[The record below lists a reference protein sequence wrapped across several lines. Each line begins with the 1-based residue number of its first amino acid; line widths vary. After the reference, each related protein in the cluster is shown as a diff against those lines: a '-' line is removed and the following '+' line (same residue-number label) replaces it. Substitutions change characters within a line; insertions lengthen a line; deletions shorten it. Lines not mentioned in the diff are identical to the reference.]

1 MLDNQIMYLDDLL
14 KMRNNLLPQYKSI
27 IYNYKLLSC
36 LNAAIELG
44 NIGISESNI
53 LINLVFLKLMNNDI
67 SKLSYLELSSN
78 NFIKKTIVN
87 DKKIP
92 ISNNMLQ
99 LNEEIDMILKNI
111 SDALINNRI
120 KKNYLNI
127 LSNNSIITIGKRQFN
142 DFTLKIIVP
151 TYHHSTKNRPIVY
164 NSIFHDN
171 FITERKLNT
180 RINNQINHIYKLN
193 EELLNNKLIKFYYLM
208 CITITFHNQYQN
220 IIDIISNFIGNDIIT
235 INNNEKILNFYY
247 TNRKAIMCKMEDYKE
262 FYIENKEKI
271 NIYNE
276 QYKDFYNENK
286 NIIELVKIYNNFLFN
301 YARYVES
308 FN

>member
-1 MLDNQIMYLDDLL
+1 MYLDDLS
-14 KMRNNLLPQYKSI
+14 KMRNNLSQQYRSI

-67 SKLSYLELSSN
+67 SKLSHLELSLN

-99 LNEEIDMILKNI
+99 LNDEIDMILKNI
-111 SDALINNRI
+111 SDALINNTI
-120 KKNYLNI
+120 KKNYNNI

-142 DFTLKIIVP
+142 DFALKIIVP
-151 TYHHSTKNRPIVY
+151 MYHHSTKDRPIVY
-164 NSIFHDN
+164 NSIFYDN

-180 RINNQINHIYKLN
+180 LINNQIRHIYTLN

-208 CITITFHNQYQN
+208 CVAITFHNQYQN
-220 IIDIISNFIGNDIIT
+220 IIDIISKFIGTDIIT
-235 INNNEKILNFYY
+235 INNDEQILNFYY
-247 TNRKAIMCKMEDYKE
+247 TNKKAIMNEIEDNKD

-286 NIIELVKIYNNFLFN
+286 NIIELVKIYNNFIFKYAKYIELF
-301 YARYVES
+301 
-308 FN
+308 

>member
-1 MLDNQIMYLDDLL
+1 MYLDDLL
-14 KMRNNLLPQYKSI
+14 KMRNNLSPQYKSI

-36 LNAAIELG
+36 LSAAIELG

-67 SKLSYLELSSN
+67 YKLSRLELSSN

-87 DKKIP
+87 NKKIP

-99 LNEEIDMILKNI
+99 LNEEIDMILKKI
-111 SDALINNRI
+111 SDALINNTI
-120 KKNYLNI
+120 KRDYNNI

-151 TYHHSTKNRPIVY
+151 TYHHSTKDRPIVY

-171 FITERKLNT
+171 FITEIKLKT
-180 RINNQINHIYKLN
+180 RLNNQIRHIYTLN

-208 CITITFHNQYQN
+208 CVTITFHNQYQN
-220 IIDIISNFIGNDIIT
+220 IIDIISKFIGNDIIT
-235 INNNEKILNFYY
+235 INNDEKILNFYH
-247 TNRKAIMCKMEDYKE
+247 TNKKAIMTEIEDHKE

-301 YARYVES
+301 YARYVELV
-308 FN
+308 N